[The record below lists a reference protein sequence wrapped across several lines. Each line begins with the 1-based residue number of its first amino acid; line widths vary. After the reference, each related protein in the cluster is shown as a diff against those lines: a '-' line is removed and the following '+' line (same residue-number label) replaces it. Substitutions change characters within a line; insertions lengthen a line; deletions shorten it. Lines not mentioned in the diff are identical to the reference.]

1 MEYEEVLKKRLRG
14 MAVRILATIEHTLGA
29 DDLES
34 LPDDEK
40 LAFTG
45 RDLKVIRGEILNAAG
60 DTTRSLASLDGPSK
74 PGKLSLS
81 REVIQSLSKAQVDIT
96 DADEAD
102 PDDEDTP
109 VFTVR
114 GDFNV
119 LYKIRNEVGAG
130 VVYNRA
136 YTCVGIDDIVN
147 SLMPFLDSAQLAGIK
162 IACGDYKEWRDAV
175 CEMYLGGLGNE

>member
-1 MEYEEVLKKRLRG
+1 MEYEAVLKKRLRG

-29 DDLES
+29 DDLEG
-34 LPDDEK
+34 LDDAEK

-45 RDLKVIRGEILNAAG
+45 RDLKVIRSEILNAAG

-81 REVIQSLSKAQVDIT
+81 REVIQALSKATLDIVGAEDD
-96 DADEAD
+96 DA
-102 PDDEDTP
+102 DDEDVP
-109 VFTVR
+109 VFSVT

-119 LYKIRNEVGAG
+119 LYKIRSEVGAG
-130 VVYNRA
+130 VVYNKA

-162 IACGDYKEWRDAV
+162 IAHGDYRAWRDAV
-175 CEMYLGGLGNE
+175 CELYLEGLGNE

>member
-1 MEYEEVLKKRLRG
+1 MEYEAVLKKRIRG
-14 MAVRILATIEHTLGA
+14 MAVRVLATIEHTLGA

-34 LPDDEK
+34 LDDNEK

-45 RDLKVIRGEILNAAG
+45 RDLKVIRSEILNAAG

-74 PGKLSLS
+74 PGRLSLS
-81 REVIQSLSKAQVDIT
+81 RETIQALSKATVDIT
-96 DADEAD
+96 DAEEGDDEA
-102 PDDEDTP
+102 EDTP
-109 VFTVR
+109 VFSVH

-119 LYKIRNEVGAG
+119 LYKIRSEVGAG
-130 VVYNRA
+130 VVYNKA

-162 IACGDYKEWRDAV
+162 IAHGDYKEWRDAV
-175 CEMYLGGLGNE
+175 CEMYLEGLGNE